1 MSNSAQTPYDLALE
15 QVRGGADARGEA
27 RALIAQMTQEERLH
41 CLDGGSPFWAGMKDM
56 STGGYHMR
64 PFPACRVPRLGI
76 RGFYFSDGPR
86 GVVIG
91 PATAFPVSMARGA
104 SFDPELEERIGDA
117 IGRELRAVGA
127 DLYGGVC
134 VNLLRHPAWGR
145 AQETYGED
153 PFHVGEMGAALARGA
168 QRHVMATVK
177 HFALNSMENARF
189 RVDVQC
195 DERTLHEVYLPHF
208 KRIIDEGIAC
218 VMSAYNSVNGHFAG
232 ENHDLLTAILR
243 DEWGFDGYVISD
255 WIFGLRDGVKSV
267 RAGLDV
273 EMPYRMIRHAP
284 IVEAVESGEIT
295 MEVVDRAVEN
305 TLSTM
310 LRFGVGALAREPHD
324 VLASP
329 AHRALAHEA
338 AVESMVLLQNND
350 VDGSPLLPLT
360 AANLASVAVVGR
372 LSDAHNLGDGGS
384 SDVLAP
390 NVVTPLEGL
399 RGHLT
404 GVDVQHADG
413 SDLSDAVRIASNA
426 EVAVV
431 VVGYTKEDEGEFIG
445 ASQDTAHLASFIPK
459 TEDES
464 LVEQFHEFVAEN
476 HWPLP
481 GTYAQRPRDVNFAV
495 GGDRGSL
502 RLLPH
507 DVELINAVAAVQ
519 PKTIVVVV
527 GGSAVVMSEW
537 ADSIPAIVMSWY
549 CGMEGG
555 HALADVLCG
564 VAEPGGRLPFVV
576 PTDESHLPFFDAEA
590 SEITY
595 EYLHG
600 QWFLDAQGIAPQF
613 PFGFGK
619 SYTQFEVTNARTV
632 AHADVIDLSIDVR
645 NVGARHGSTVV
656 QVFASLD
663 SQTERA
669 PQRMVAFRKVRLS
682 PGVSTRVSLSVPVR
696 LLAIRDTSTHDWWLE
711 PGSWRFT
718 IGQNAA
724 DANALQTS
732 VEMSERRFPV

>member
-1 MSNSAQTPYDLALE
+1 MNNAAASPYDLALE
-15 QVRGGADARGEA
+15 RVRDGANAREEA
-27 RALIAQMTQEERLH
+27 RALIQQMTQEERLH

-76 RGFYFSDGPR
+76 RGFHFSDGPR

-189 RVDVQC
+189 RVDVRC

-232 ENHDLLTAILR
+232 ENHDLLTAVLR

-267 RAGLDV
+267 HAGLDV

-284 IVEAVESGEIT
+284 IVEAVESGELS

-305 TLSTM
+305 TLSTL
-310 LRFGVGALAREPHD
+310 LRFGVGALDRQPHD

-329 AHRALAHEA
+329 AHRALAREA
-338 AVESMVLLQNND
+338 AVESMVLLQNEHI
-350 VDGSPLLPLT
+350 DGRPLLPLD
-360 AANLASVAVVGR
+360 ASSLRSVAVLGR
-372 LSDAHNLGDGGS
+372 LSDVHNLGDGGS

-390 NVVTPLEGL
+390 HVVTPLEGI
-399 RGHLT
+399 RSAFP
-404 GVDVQHADG
+404 GVDVLHADG
-413 SDLSDAVRIASNA
+413 SELSDAVRAAGASD
-426 EVAVV
+426 VAIV

-459 TEDES
+459 SEDET
-464 LVEQFHEFVAEN
+464 LVGQFHQYVADN

-481 GTYAQRPRDVNFAV
+481 GTYAQRPRDVNFSV
-495 GGDRGSL
+495 GGDRSSL
-502 RLLPH
+502 RLLPD
-507 DVELINAVAAVQ
+507 DVELIRAVSAVQ
-519 PKTIVVVV
+519 PRTIVVVV

-537 ADSIPAIVMSWY
+537 SDSVPAVLMSWY

-576 PTDESHLPFFDAEA
+576 PIDESHLPFFDAEA

-600 QWFLDAQGIAPQF
+600 QWLLDSRGITPHF

-619 SYTQFEVTNARTV
+619 SYTEFELTNVRTTS
-632 AHADVIDLSIDVR
+632 HSDVVDVSVDVR
-645 NVGARHGSTVV
+645 NVGARPGSTVV

-663 SQTERA
+663 SSTERA
-669 PQRMVAFRKVRLS
+669 PRRMVAFTKVRLS
-682 PGVSTRVSLSVPVR
+682 PGTTTRVSLSVPHR
-696 LLAIRDTSTHDWWLE
+696 LLAIRDISAHDWWLE
-711 PGSWRFT
+711 PGSWNF
-718 IGQNAA
+718 IVGQHAGDGGSLRA
-724 DANALQTS
+724 SAELT
-732 VEMSERRFPV
+732 ERRYPV